1 MILSPRKRKPYM
13 VNLRQQR
20 LLLSFVVA
28 FRRCH
33 PSGMLMRLARMLVLL
48 AQTPPHCCRGRRQGA
63 VRDPGG
69 TEVASAPR
77 CLLPVTAMLVR
88 RLGLSVV
95 GPPIFL

>member
-1 MILSPRKRKPYM
+1 M

-48 AQTPPHCCRGRRQGA
+48 AQTAAVAAAKALFETQAGLKSLVPPAACCQ
-63 VRDPGG
+63 
-69 TEVASAPR
+69 
-77 CLLPVTAMLVR
+77 
-88 RLGLSVV
+88 
-95 GPPIFL
+95 